1 MMKINK
7 KKRREE
13 LSIQYRL
20 LSEIES
26 EFGYNS
32 KHKVAVF
39 VQRKMLKVLNELS
52 QLKEEDQ

>member
-1 MMKINK
+1 MKINK
-7 KKRREE
+7 AKRQTE

-52 QLKEEDQ
+52 QLKQEK

>member
-1 MMKINK
+1 MKINK
-7 KKRREE
+7 AKRQAE

-32 KHKVAVF
+32 KHKVAEF
-39 VQRKMLKVLNELS
+39 VQRKMIKILNELS
-52 QLKEEDQ
+52 QLKQEER

>member
-1 MMKINK
+1 MKINK
-7 KKRREE
+7 AKRQAE

-39 VQRKMLKVLNELS
+39 VQRKMLKILNELS
-52 QLKEEDQ
+52 QLKQQEQ